1 MNIWHL
7 NWLWKSLIFKGSVSK
22 SPTLIIE
29 FQLTHWEITKQ
40 SPHLYPPDNE
50 TVKKIERIQLI
61 LKKPYP
67 FTAPKVSPL
76 IKCLCIKKNIM
87 TGGSAAMTEPAEIK
101 L

>member
-1 MNIWHL
+1 M
-7 NWLWKSLIFKGSVSK
+7 
-22 SPTLIIE
+22 
-29 FQLTHWEITKQ
+29 
-40 SPHLYPPDNE
+40 
-50 TVKKIERIQLI
+50 KKIESIQLI
-61 LKKPYP
+61 LKEPYP